1 LHALADGNQRIRIR
15 EKTLEFS
22 TVLTTLSPSVAGL
35 EIIDGGGGTRESGRS
50 PPVGSRSRAPPQK
63 MGDGRHKPAA
73 GLRTITL
80 KKLNVAVGLVR
91 FQYLLLYQLN
101 RISAVVMMVHKVIVP
116 SDT

>member
-1 LHALADGNQRIRIR
+1 
-15 EKTLEFS
+15 
-22 TVLTTLSPSVAGL
+22 
-35 EIIDGGGGTRESGRS
+35 
-50 PPVGSRSRAPPQK
+50 
-63 MGDGRHKPAA
+63 MGDGRRKPAA